1 MNRIALIAL
10 TLCFAASVA
19 LAHSSKT
26 GVNGGL
32 QVDAGAYHVEAL
44 ADGTVLQVWLRNHSD
59 KPVSSAGYKGAAIL
73 VIGGK
78 PQRITL
84 APAGENKLSGTSEMP
99 LPAAL
104 KGAVQITAPTGS
116 TVQAKFE

>member
-1 MNRIALIAL
+1 MNRILVAL
-10 TLCFAASVA
+10 TLCFAASLAVA
-19 LAHSSKT
+19 HASRT

-32 QVDAGAYHVEAL
+32 QVDAGGYHVEAL
-44 ADGTVLQVWLRNHSD
+44 SDGTVLQVWLRDQSD
-59 KPVSSAGYKGAAIL
+59 KPVSSAGYKGTAIF

-84 APAGENKLSGTSEMP
+84 APAGENRLSGTSEMP

-104 KGAVQITAPTGS
+104 RGAVQITTPAGS
-116 TVQAKFE
+116 TLQAKFE